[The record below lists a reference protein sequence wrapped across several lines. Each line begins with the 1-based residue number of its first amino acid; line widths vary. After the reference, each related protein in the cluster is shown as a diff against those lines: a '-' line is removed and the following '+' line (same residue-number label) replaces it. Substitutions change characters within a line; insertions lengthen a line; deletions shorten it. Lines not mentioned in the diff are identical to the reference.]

1 MHILKKNYLKKKI
14 RDVFG
19 DNTRRWLTYRR
30 IRFLNTILDCGGCEG
45 WTPAEASTM
54 SVISVIAAVEAV
66 DQASDT
72 DDPATDALEEQGE
85 SKPLPRMLVLP
96 LTERLL
102 VGAIK
107 KIKKKFRYKFRWNLK
122 MSKPKNLVKLKKNQ
136 FP

>member
-1 MHILKKNYLKKKI
+1 
-14 RDVFG
+14 
-19 DNTRRWLTYRR
+19 
-30 IRFLNTILDCGGCEG
+30 
-45 WTPAEASTM
+45 M

-107 KIKKKFRYKFRWNLK
+107 KIKKKFRYKFR
-122 MSKPKNLVKLKKNQ
+122 
-136 FP
+136 

>member
-1 MHILKKNYLKKKI
+1 
-14 RDVFG
+14 
-19 DNTRRWLTYRR
+19 
-30 IRFLNTILDCGGCEG
+30 
-45 WTPAEASTM
+45 M

-102 VGAIK
+102 VGAN
-107 KIKKKFRYKFRWNLK
+107 Y
-122 MSKPKNLVKLKKNQ
+122 
-136 FP
+136 

>member
-1 MHILKKNYLKKKI
+1 
-14 RDVFG
+14 
-19 DNTRRWLTYRR
+19 
-30 IRFLNTILDCGGCEG
+30 
-45 WTPAEASTM
+45 M

-107 KIKKKFRYKFRWNLK
+107 K
-122 MSKPKNLVKLKKNQ
+122 LKKTLGTNLGEI
-136 FP
+136 

>member
-1 MHILKKNYLKKKI
+1 
-14 RDVFG
+14 
-19 DNTRRWLTYRR
+19 
-30 IRFLNTILDCGGCEG
+30 
-45 WTPAEASTM
+45 M

-102 VGAIK
+102 VGAI
-107 KIKKKFRYKFRWNLK
+107 
-122 MSKPKNLVKLKKNQ
+122 
-136 FP
+136 

>member
-1 MHILKKNYLKKKI
+1 
-14 RDVFG
+14 
-19 DNTRRWLTYRR
+19 
-30 IRFLNTILDCGGCEG
+30 
-45 WTPAEASTM
+45 M

-107 KIKKKFRYKFRWNLK
+107 KIKKFSVKYNNVQAK
-122 MSKPKNLVKLKKNQ
+122 KPREIKKNQ
-136 FP
+136 FHENFPMKIKVFFNF